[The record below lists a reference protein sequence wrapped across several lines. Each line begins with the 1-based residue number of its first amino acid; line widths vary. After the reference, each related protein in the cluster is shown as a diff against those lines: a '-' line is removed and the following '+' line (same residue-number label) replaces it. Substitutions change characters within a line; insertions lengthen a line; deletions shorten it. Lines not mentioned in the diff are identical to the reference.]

1 MEKLQYI
8 SQGNTK
14 EEQIVNIK
22 KALDNGVKWVQL
34 RSKTI
39 PNHELAK
46 LGELTRQLCNTYQS
60 IYIVNDHVELANETD
75 ADGIHL
81 GLQDTPIYQARLI
94 FGNNKIIGGTA
105 NTMEDVQQRIAEGC
119 DYIGLGPLRY
129 TTTKEKLSPILGLN
143 GYKEIIGNLK
153 AKSTDIPKL
162 FAIGA
167 IQLEDV
173 SPLLN
178 IGIYGVAIS
187 GLITTQP
194 TLTHELKKL
203 MA

>member
-1 MEKLQYI
+1 L
-8 SQGNTK
+8 
-14 EEQIVNIK
+14 
-22 KALDNGVKWVQL
+22 
-34 RSKTI
+34 
-39 PNHELAK
+39 
-46 LGELTRQLCNTYQS
+46 
-60 IYIVNDHVELANETD
+60 
-75 ADGIHL
+75 
-81 GLQDTPIYQARLI
+81 
-94 FGNNKIIGGTA
+94 GNNKIIGGTA
-105 NTMEDVQQRIAEGC
+105 NTMEDIQQRIAEGC

-187 GLITTQP
+187 GLITTRP